1 MGTNDA
7 WMTQSSDAESDPL
20 ADDNFS
26 TDEPSSPAPKR
37 RRSAPASAKS
47 AAAKES
53 KAEPKAPRPPRAAPR
68 SDFRIA
74 EQPSFV
80 LHSYPYRET
89 SLVLDVFSRDHGRVA
104 LVAKGAKRPHSALR
118 GVLQTFQPL
127 GLSWTGKG
135 EVRTLTQ
142 AEWVGGMLPLAGD
155 ALLCGFYVNELLVK
169 FCAREDAHPALFNHY
184 VLTLSR
190 LAHGEPAL
198 HALRSFE
205 RVLLRETGYAM
216 ALNKTITR
224 QPVLADQ
231 KYVFDPER
239 GVRDA
244 SDDVPSQW
252 PVISGQ
258 TLLDMEKDEYSRPQ
272 TAAQSKTLM
281 RFLLNVYL
289 GGTPLATRQ
298 ILIDLQNL

>member
-1 MGTNDA
+1 MAVPTA
-7 WMTQSSDAESDPL
+7 AMSAMSDTAHVSG
-20 ADDNFS
+20 
-26 TDEPSSPAPKR
+26 
-37 RRSAPASAKS
+37 SAPDSPPQ
-47 AAAKES
+47 AAAS
-53 KAEPKAPRPPRAAPR
+53 SAPRRPRTAPD
-68 SDFRIA
+68 SRIVG
-74 EQPSFV
+74 QPGFV
-80 LHSYPYRET
+80 LHSYPYKET
-89 SLVLDVFSRDHGRVA
+89 SLIIDLLSRDHGRVA
-104 LVAKGAKRPHSALR
+104 LVAKGAKRPHSKLR

-127 GLSWTGKG
+127 SVSWTGKG

-155 ALLCGFYVNELLVK
+155 ALLCGFYVNELVVK

-252 PVISGQ
+252 PVIAGQ
-258 TLLDMEKDEYSRPQ
+258 TLLDMEKDDYSRPQ

>member
-7 WMTQSSDAESDPL
+7 WMTQSSDIDSDPL
-20 ADDNFS
+20 ADNNFS
-26 TDEPSSPAPKR
+26 TDERSAPAPKR
-37 RRSAPASAKS
+37 RRTASASAKS
-47 AAAKES
+47 AAPKES
-53 KAEPKAPRPPRAAPR
+53 KEPKAPRPPRAAPR

-216 ALNKTITR
+216 ALHKTITR

-252 PVISGQ
+252 PVIAGQ

-272 TAAQSKTLM
+272 TAAQSKMLM